1 VTGGD
6 YAARIEAA
14 KNDADE
20 LGQIADEL
28 QSSSDPESRR
38 LRTRA
43 IALRFN
49 LRRAA
54 GLLRPRRVLAAPQGV
69 QTPSWIL
76 ALGVPAIDGR
86 PLHAYRLADE
96 KFTQLQ
102 TDLKAK
108 GPALMFAVD
117 KVLAAKFVLWAAE
130 WFRRCY
136 DGTGQRWDALGAPL
150 GLTSTWTNYRKLTDI
165 GLQYWKIPELR
176 INGTHHRLAAIAR
189 QGGFPLAAL
198 EGKGAGW
205 APRFLERLV
214 GMLLAQPDASLA
226 VAERIAGSL
235 MDLVPETWRSQEIRI
250 VSAELGAEIV
260 RLRRLA
266 DAAGAPEGSLTSLW
280 LDQHHPSW
288 RDELPV
294 GVSSEAGRAL
304 IDGLMKITV
313 LRGGAGAVGVRRLLH
328 LKDGTRRELVE
339 LKLTGTLN
347 DIEGR
352 AISRNL
358 EENWSRLRL
367 FPSGEFARH
376 VTGELATADPDED
389 GTWTS
394 RPSITRSRF
403 DLPISVPVVA
413 ELRGAGARV
422 GEAFCLPGG
431 DAVRSAVGVYVADDE
446 EGRDD
451 ADLLI
456 LVGTG
461 SGGYSAEQLFVDLPD
476 SWSCLPHSEQSACE
490 LVAGGKQRGRALW
503 RVEGAVMATSEIG
516 DRFLVR
522 SGQKGAQRDS
532 LVLLGA
538 FARDCASVDAS
549 LALYLGS
556 PRFVLRE
563 GVRERSAAS
572 SEVIWR
578 TPGTS
583 AWHGTTRQ
591 PELGLCEFA
600 WRDQQSGHIRSRVDA
615 VILSA
620 DFSIERRHIGDW
632 LELRVSGW
640 PGRMEIDGGV
650 KVSSDCWRFAMRGS
664 PRSSTTLRL
673 FCDRGESVEIR
684 IALPHQA
691 WIDDWKSGPLTR
703 DARISLSTM
712 NRYVARAD
720 GRCELMA
727 DLFDRHRKPVAQGI
741 ASWWVD
747 GELPLST
754 IRDDL
759 AALLRPLG
767 DIRATIKLNFNDGYD
782 NVWSVGE
789 FDHNLQREG
798 RGWRPDSAVIEED
811 VRIVGRALHQ
821 PASEREFGYYGSLAS
836 GNHRPFEL
844 PTLHGDWLVY
854 LRSNERVLSCPQFI
868 RGADMSEPPTSTL
881 GKAMAIQERES
892 RLEAICRLLDEV
904 FQEPS
909 SAESREVVKAATG
922 IALSLDGLPPST
934 FDILALICD
943 RPLLGT
949 MMLFHVPIANVDA
962 LIRLEEGLP
971 TAWTLIPA
979 ECWEEAARALAEYL
993 FQTAPDDPLLVARM
1007 VSDRRKAI
1015 AEQVPALA
1023 PLLGLKADE
1032 ADLHAAANAFL
1043 NRSDDRIQTMQNPF
1057 RPLRSEVLPN
1067 WAVGE
1072 HFWRAL
1078 DAPVAAALSALGFV
1092 QLDHAEVRCVKDIS
1106 RRHPRWFR
1114 EAFAATLKEM
1124 Q

>member
-1 VTGGD
+1 MP
-6 YAARIEAA
+6 A
-14 KNDADE
+14 
-20 LGQIADEL
+20 
-28 QSSSDPESRR
+28 
-38 LRTRA
+38 
-43 IALRFN
+43 
-49 LRRAA
+49 
-54 GLLRPRRVLAAPQGV
+54 
-69 QTPSWIL
+69 WIV
-76 ALGVPAIDGR
+76 ALGLDRIDGR
-86 PLHAYRLADE
+86 PLHSYRLSDD
-96 KFTQLQ
+96 KFTLLQ
-102 TDLKAK
+102 VDLKAK
-108 GPALMFAVD
+108 GAALMFAAD

-130 WFRRCY
+130 WFRRNY
-136 DGTGQRWDALGAPL
+136 DGTGQRWEALGATL
-150 GLTSTWTNYRKLTDI
+150 GLTSSWTNYRKLTDV
-165 GLQYWKIPELR
+165 GLRYWKIPELR

-205 APRFLERLV
+205 APKFLERLV

-226 VAERIAGSL
+226 IAEQIAGSL
-235 MDLVPETWRSQEIRI
+235 MGLIPETWRSREIRI
-250 VSAELGAEIV
+250 VSAELAAEIV
-260 RLRRLA
+260 RLRRMA
-266 DAAGAPEGSLTSLW
+266 DLAGAPEGSLTSLW

-304 IDGLMKITV
+304 IDGLMKTTV

-328 LKDGTRRELVE
+328 LEDGTRRELAE
-339 LKLTGTLN
+339 LKLTGILN

-352 AISRNL
+352 AISRKI
-358 EENWSRLRL
+358 EDDWSRLRL
-367 FPSGEFARH
+367 FASGQLARH
-376 VTGELATADPDED
+376 VTGELATADADED

-394 RPSITRSRF
+394 RPSTTRSRF
-403 DLPISVPVVA
+403 DVPMAVSVVA

-431 DAVRSAVGVYVADDE
+431 EAVRSAVRVYVADDE
-446 EGRDD
+446 EGRDG
-451 ADLLI
+451 AHLLT

-461 SGGYSAEQLFVDLPD
+461 SGGYPAEQLFVDLPD
-476 SWSCLPHSEQSACE
+476 TWSCSPHGEQAVCE
-490 LVAGGKQRGRALW
+490 QVAGGKQGGRALW
-503 RVEGAVMATSEIG
+503 KAKGAVMATSESG
-516 DRFLVR
+516 DRFLLR

-532 LVLLGA
+532 LVLFGT
-538 FARDCASVDAS
+538 FARDCTSVDAS

-572 SEVIWR
+572 SEVVWR
-578 TPGTS
+578 TQGTS
-583 AWHGTTRQ
+583 AWQAATRQ
-591 PELGLCEFA
+591 PEFGLCEFA
-600 WRDQQSGHIRSRVDA
+600 WRDQQSGHLRSRVDA
-615 VILSA
+615 VILPA
-620 DFSIERRHIGDW
+620 DFFIERRNVGDW

-640 PGRMEIDGGV
+640 PGRMEIDGGA
-650 KVSSDCWRFAMRGS
+650 KVSGDCWRFAMRGS
-664 PRSSTTLRL
+664 PRSSTVLRL
-673 FCDRGESVEIR
+673 FGDRDGPVEMR

-691 WIDDWKSGPLTR
+691 WIDDWKSGPLPR
-703 DARISLSTM
+703 DARISLSTI

-720 GRCELMA
+720 GRCELLA

-789 FDHNLQREG
+789 FDHNLEREG

-821 PASEREFGYYGSLAS
+821 PASEREFGHYGSLAN
-836 GNHRPFEL
+836 GNHRPFVL

-854 LRSNERVLSCPQFI
+854 LRSNERVLGCPQFI
-868 RGADMSEPPTSTL
+868 RGDDMSAPPTSAL
-881 GKAMAIQERES
+881 GKAMAIQERNR

-909 SAESREVVKAATG
+909 SVESREVVKAAIG
-922 IALSLDGLPPST
+922 LALSLDGLPPST

-949 MMLFHVPIANVDA
+949 MMLLHAPVADIDA
-962 LIRLEEGLP
+962 LLRLAEGLP

-993 FQTAPDDPLLVARM
+993 FQTAPDDPVLVARM

-1015 AEQVPALA
+1015 AEQEPALA

-1032 ADLHAAANAFL
+1032 TDLHAAANAFL

-1057 RPLRSEVLPN
+1057 RPLRSAVLPA
-1067 WAVGE
+1067 WTVGE

-1078 DAPVAAALSALGFV
+1078 DAPVAAALSALGHV
-1092 QLDHAEVRCVKDIS
+1092 KLEHAEVRCVKDIS